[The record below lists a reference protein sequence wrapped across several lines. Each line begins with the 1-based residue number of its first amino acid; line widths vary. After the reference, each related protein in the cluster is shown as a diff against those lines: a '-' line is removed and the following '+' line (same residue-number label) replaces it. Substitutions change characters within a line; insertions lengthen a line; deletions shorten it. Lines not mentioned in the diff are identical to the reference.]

1 MELRQLK
8 YFLMAQEKL
17 SFTEAAIVLNIS
29 QSTLSQQ
36 IKQLEIELDIQLFN
50 RIGRQIT
57 LTEAGKEFVEFAR
70 QSVTKANEGLL
81 MIKDLQNLKKG
92 TLRIGVSYGLKD
104 FFLKALIDFSRL
116 YPNISIKVEYAPSHD
131 LHKKLTDL
139 KADLILA
146 YHEKTKNSHF
156 SYVKLFSSPMVFV
169 TSKNSDIAR
178 EKSLSL
184 KEICELPLVIAT
196 QNYNTE
202 HIIYKIFEKNK
213 LKPHFAIEVNDIPT
227 SLDLV
232 RTGHW
237 NSILVNTESLDKEFA
252 LISIKGETLIRHTH
266 IISLK
271 DTYETAAIKKFK
283 EILIEKAQIFTL

>member
-17 SFTEAAIVLNIS
+17 SFTEAANVLNIS

-57 LTEAGKEFVEFAR
+57 LTEAGSEFVDFAR
-70 QSVTKANEGLL
+70 QSVKKANDGAL
-81 MIKDLQNLKKG
+81 MSKDLQNLKKG

-104 FFLKALIDFSRL
+104 FFLEALIDFAKSF
-116 YPNISIKVEYAPSHD
+116 PNISIKVEYTPSHD
-131 LHKKLTDL
+131 LHKKLIDF
-139 KADLILA
+139 KADMILA
-146 YHEKTKNSHF
+146 YHEKAQEPQFVYK
-156 SYVKLFSSPMVFV
+156 KLFSSKMVFV
-169 TSKNSDIAR
+169 RAKDSETSKK
-178 EKSLSL
+178 ESLSL

-202 HIIYKIFEKNK
+202 HIIYKIFKKHK
-213 LKPHFAIEVNDIPT
+213 LEPRFHIEVNDIPST
-227 SLDLV
+227 LDLV

-237 NSILVNTESLDKEFA
+237 NSIMVNTGTLEKDF
-252 LISIKGETLIRHTH
+252 TLITIKEENLTRHAH

-271 DTYETAAIKKFK
+271 DTYETTAIKKFK
-283 EILIEKAQIFTL
+283 EILIKKAQLL